1 MIDNWTLQEVEN
13 LLSGGLDGAKVG
25 GIVVSTDRSSHDFS
39 PDLEAAIRIDALL
52 TLLTNIVF
60 FESLH
65 VDHGFVN
72 SWRKN
77 VGHLSPLERLGI
89 VAAVDYNPHK
99 KQLQELSDVMLEE
112 LCVTPTLKSSMQE
125 IKSEWANS
133 GRSSDPHLSA
143 LVWGSAGMLARS
155 HVTATPY
162 FGHPLRR
169 RLLNETRMFSP
180 KNSAV
185 ERFDA
190 FLLTQRTK
198 MFRYRAER
206 LTGTFGH
213 MVLPPVAVQ
222 IIEEAASLEDLLP
235 VAVQVRDQN
244 SALRSWL
251 SEYQGAIDVED
262 ERKRIKFETTLAS
275 LAKSMEVKY
284 GADKAGS
291 VGISLNTAFFKI
303 DVPRSIVDRIRNSIG
318 IRATLSNLILTSR
331 GHQAIGKLLTM
342 LGEGRSALGREITS
356 ALHVRYAP

>member
-13 LLSGGLDGAKVG
+13 LLSGGIDGSKVG
-25 GIVVSTDRSSHDFS
+25 GIVVSTDRQSHDFS

-52 TLLTNIVF
+52 TLLTNIVC

-65 VDHGFVN
+65 VDHGFAH
-72 SWRKN
+72 SWKKN

-99 KQLQELSDVMLEE
+99 KQLQELSSVMLEE
-112 LCVTPTLKSSMQE
+112 LCVTPTLKTSMRE
-125 IKSEWANS
+125 IQNEWANF
-133 GRSSDPHLSA
+133 GKSSDPHLSA

-169 RLLNETRMFSP
+169 RLLSETRMFTP

-222 IIEEAASLEDLLP
+222 VIEEASSLDDLLP
-235 VAVQVRDQN
+235 VAIQIRDQN
-244 SALRSWL
+244 AALRSWL
-251 SEYQGAIDVED
+251 SEYQAAIDEED
-262 ERKRIKFETTLAS
+262 ERKQIKFETTLAS

-284 GADKAGS
+284 GADKAGA
-291 VGISLNTAFFKI
+291 VGISLNTAFIKI
-303 DVPRSIVDRIRNSIG
+303 DVPRSIVDGIRNSVG

-331 GHQAIGKLLTM
+331 GHKAIDKLLGM
-342 LGEGRSALGREITS
+342 LGAGGSTLGRDITS
-356 ALHVRYAP
+356 ALRVRYAP